1 MPEKRQSAGVV
12 RIQILEEKRCAKMN
26 PLRFMEMA
34 LSLSVF
40 GAITFTL
47 CILWDLAFPGLAMT
61 RVWEALLPGFKGISW
76 GSYFLGLVEV
86 VLLVVLI
93 VASIAPR
100 LSTLIPPF
108 SQRAKRLKEGS
119 HELGDLR
126 EKRSSKA

>member
-1 MPEKRQSAGVV
+1 
-12 RIQILEEKRCAKMN
+12 MN

-76 GSYFLGLVEV
+76 GSFFLGLVEV
-86 VLLVVLI
+86 ILYALYTALVFV
-93 VASIAPR
+93 P
-100 LSTLIPPF
+100 TF
-108 SQRAKRLKEGS
+108 NFFRART
-119 HELGDLR
+119 
-126 EKRSSKA
+126 A